1 MLNTLRNFSKTKL
14 AGILIGI
21 IIIPFVFWGM
31 GSVFSGGNT
40 NNIAKINNE
49 TISTQELL
57 NYINQT
63 RMDNE
68 YIKENIDNK
77 VIEKIVSSIVSI
89 KLLDMEI
96 NDLNIMITDKTLAN
110 KIKNNEVF
118 LDDKKQFSR
127 IKYEKFLLENNI
139 TAPDFEIRFRN
150 EELKKKL
157 FAYVGGGIKSPYFL
171 NNKIY
176 INKNK
181 EVEIK
186 YLDLDTVYNTETP
199 ETEIEQ
205 FIKDNEENLKEE
217 VIDFSYVKITPSNLI
232 DSDEFNNE
240 FFKKIDE
247 IENSILNDS
256 SIEDISKI
264 YDLKIEYL
272 SKYNNED
279 KNNEI
284 FKEIYEKR
292 NDEKI
297 QLLDKNDY
305 YLLFEVTKINKVL
318 PSKSEIKF
326 IERVKENLILKKKYE
341 YNKDLFQKIQ
351 DKKFNNDEFVKISKN
366 GENLL
371 NETIKSLDDNSIF
384 DKDSVS
390 LIYSLPENSFVLLTN
405 DNNKIFLAKVNKIYT
420 KNLPKND
427 IENSEY
433 LEISNNKIVEEIYS
447 SYDLA
452 LSKKYKVKV
461 FQNTLDRIKNNFK

>member
-14 AGILIGI
+14 ASVFIFI
-21 IIIPFVFWGM
+21 IAIPFVFWGM
-31 GSVFSGGNT
+31 GSIFSEGNT

-49 TISTQELL
+49 TISTQEFL

-96 NDLNIMITDKTLAN
+96 NDLNIMITDKTLAS

-217 VIDFSYVKITPSNLI
+217 VIDFSYAKITPSNLI

-247 IENSILNDS
+247 IENSILNDY
-256 SIEDISKI
+256 SIEDIRKI

-272 SKYNNED
+272 SNYNNED

>member
-96 NDLNIMITDKTLAN
+96 NDLNIKITDKTLAN

-127 IKYEKFLLENNI
+127 IKYDKFLLENNI

-186 YLDLDTVYNTETP
+186 YLDLDTVYNTKTP
-199 ETEIEQ
+199 EIEIEQ

-217 VIDFSYVKITPSNLI
+217 VIDFSYAKITPSNLI

-256 SIEDISKI
+256 SIEDIRKI

-272 SKYNNED
+272 SNYNNED

-433 LEISNNKIVEEIYS
+433 IEISNNKIVEEIYS

>member
-217 VIDFSYVKITPSNLI
+217 VIDFSYAKITPSNLI

-256 SIEDISKI
+256 SIEDIRKI

-272 SKYNNED
+272 SNYNNED

>member
-150 EELKKKL
+150 EAFPSKKT
-157 FAYVGGGIKSPYFL
+157 S
-171 NNKIY
+171 
-176 INKNK
+176 
-181 EVEIK
+181 
-186 YLDLDTVYNTETP
+186 
-199 ETEIEQ
+199 
-205 FIKDNEENLKEE
+205 
-217 VIDFSYVKITPSNLI
+217 VIMI
-232 DSDEFNNE
+232 
-240 FFKKIDE
+240 
-247 IENSILNDS
+247 
-256 SIEDISKI
+256 
-264 YDLKIEYL
+264 
-272 SKYNNED
+272 
-279 KNNEI
+279 
-284 FKEIYEKR
+284 
-292 NDEKI
+292 
-297 QLLDKNDY
+297 
-305 YLLFEVTKINKVL
+305 KINK
-318 PSKSEIKF
+318 
-326 IERVKENLILKKKYE
+326 
-341 YNKDLFQKIQ
+341 
-351 DKKFNNDEFVKISKN
+351 KKF
-366 GENLL
+366 
-371 NETIKSLDDNSIF
+371 
-384 DKDSVS
+384 
-390 LIYSLPENSFVLLTN
+390 
-405 DNNKIFLAKVNKIYT
+405 
-420 KNLPKND
+420 
-427 IENSEY
+427 
-433 LEISNNKIVEEIYS
+433 
-447 SYDLA
+447 
-452 LSKKYKVKV
+452 
-461 FQNTLDRIKNNFK
+461 

>member
-96 NDLNIMITDKTLAN
+96 NDLNIKITDKTLAN

-217 VIDFSYVKITPSNLI
+217 VIDFSYAKITPSNLI

-256 SIEDISKI
+256 SIEDIRKI

-272 SKYNNED
+272 SNYKNQD

>member
-157 FAYVGGGIKSPYFL
+157 F
-171 NNKIY
+171 NM
-176 INKNK
+176 
-181 EVEIK
+181 
-186 YLDLDTVYNTETP
+186 
-199 ETEIEQ
+199 
-205 FIKDNEENLKEE
+205 
-217 VIDFSYVKITPSNLI
+217 
-232 DSDEFNNE
+232 
-240 FFKKIDE
+240 
-247 IENSILNDS
+247 
-256 SIEDISKI
+256 
-264 YDLKIEYL
+264 
-272 SKYNNED
+272 
-279 KNNEI
+279 
-284 FKEIYEKR
+284 
-292 NDEKI
+292 
-297 QLLDKNDY
+297 
-305 YLLFEVTKINKVL
+305 
-318 PSKSEIKF
+318 
-326 IERVKENLILKKKYE
+326 
-341 YNKDLFQKIQ
+341 
-351 DKKFNNDEFVKISKN
+351 
-366 GENLL
+366 
-371 NETIKSLDDNSIF
+371 
-384 DKDSVS
+384 
-390 LIYSLPENSFVLLTN
+390 
-405 DNNKIFLAKVNKIYT
+405 
-420 KNLPKND
+420 
-427 IENSEY
+427 
-433 LEISNNKIVEEIYS
+433 
-447 SYDLA
+447 
-452 LSKKYKVKV
+452 
-461 FQNTLDRIKNNFK
+461 